1 MIPGLEKAQ
10 FVRYGQMHRN
20 TFIFSPGVLNEYF
33 QLISNNR
40 IHFCGQITGLE
51 GYLSNIASGL
61 FTGINL
67 AKQIRWQSAIL
78 FPETTMI
85 GALFSF
91 ATRADNEN
99 FQPMKPNFG
108 LLPPLEKPVR
118 SKEDRFEA
126 YVLRAQADMDAFLN
140 ENEKNI

>member
-1 MIPGLEKAQ
+1 
-10 FVRYGQMHRN
+10 MHRN
-20 TFIFSPGVLNEYF
+20 TFIFSPGVLNECF
-33 QLISNNR
+33 QLISNKR
-40 IHFCGQITGLE
+40 IYFCGQITGIE
-51 GYLSNIASGL
+51 GYLSNIASG
-61 FTGINL
+61 FSTGINL
-67 AKQIRWQSAIL
+67 AKHIKGQSAIL
-78 FPETTMI
+78 FPETTMT

-118 SKEDRFEA
+118 SNEDRFEA